1 MFCIFANVN
10 DKMTA
15 NMATDKTAYWLDIA
29 NEDLEVAEDLFKTKR
44 WLYVAFMCHQVIE
57 KTFKVGMINNMNI
70 EARYPDYK
78 TGIARSLSEQKCRE
92 IIDKTKQMQQ
102 WIIQEFLPETK
113 PSSSSETTSE

>member
-44 WLYVAFMCHQVIE
+44 WLYVAFMCHHKSSRRRSRHTGALCAMTSRPMSI
-57 KTFKVGMINNMNI
+57 TTVGWLRV
-70 EARYPDYK
+70 ADFTR
-78 TGIARSLSEQKCRE
+78 R
-92 IIDKTKQMQQ
+92 
-102 WIIQEFLPETK
+102 
-113 PSSSSETTSE
+113 